1 MWVNVKEENKTETM
15 SYIYKG
21 IVLAFLL
28 FVAVMDCHAQLP
40 EKGDYKSRVGIK
52 APRQVESL
60 VNAVFERPP
69 YKDPFAPLDS
79 AWYMDFYEKFK
90 KLTDYAP
97 YADYAFYSGAFSET
111 QTYIDQ
117 NKKPQFVPDGT
128 SIYERL
134 IEAMPDTAM
143 KMVVVEDILA
153 LGRNMFEHLDSINIV
168 RANGKKGG
176 LKSDSDTLSL
186 PVAMTKY
193 AHLYYKYAGNPKY
206 YPAHLYDKEQAREN
220 YRKAFMMLVD
230 NNIDPGDELHPV
242 YLNEFYRTCEDLFK
256 SDEKKYYGQF
266 LQDYLD
272 VVQTCDN
279 ILIPYYDGL
288 GKIAIEQSNPDYQ
301 KFANFYYYTNDPVG
315 GVKKLFDASG
325 AHSLERASE
334 YYLSMLPTHRTDH
347 DYLEKAL
354 YVMNELGCNKTEAFY
369 SYSEASNAIKP
380 TYLNCLG
387 CAFSSKECGMV
398 TDMHG
403 FYVQAVNKAP
413 DSLHRG
419 LVYYH
424 ISDGI
429 NARQVPTDDKKKR
442 MASDSPEYQS
452 WVEEMSTAVHNID
465 KLMELSDFFAQ
476 SPTLKYREY
485 PIISAKKYYDIQL
498 ELAKGKRDLDILD
511 EAMKYMRCYPYRFN
525 LELAH
530 NQLQVARK
538 YIKDRQRKHQK
549 TTATG
554 PRMTKKDH
562 ESLRKAFTDARDLL
576 FMLMPG
582 IVPFGKDKQILDTYE
597 GWYRYCESSPDL
609 TPLEKEKHLEY
620 KNLKKSKNIK

>member
-1 MWVNVKEENKTETM
+1 MWANVKEENKTETM

-28 FVAVMDCHAQLP
+28 FIAVMDCHAQLP
-40 EKGDYKSRVGIK
+40 EKGDYRSRVGIK
-52 APRQVESL
+52 APKQVQSL
-60 VNAVFERPP
+60 MSAVFERAP

-117 NKKPQFVPDGT
+117 NKKAQFVPDGT

-153 LGRNMFEHLDSINIV
+153 LGRKFIDNLDSVNVV
-168 RANGKKGG
+168 RNNRDATVKAA
-176 LKSDSDTLSL
+176 DDTLSL

-206 YPAHLYDKEQAREN
+206 YPAHLYDKVQAREN
-220 YRKAFMMLVD
+220 YRKAFRMLVD
-230 NNIDPGDELHPV
+230 NNIEPGDELHPV
-242 YLNEFYRTCEDLFK
+242 YLNEFYKTCEDLFK
-256 SDEKKYYGQF
+256 SNEDKYYNQF

-272 VVQTCDN
+272 VVHTCDN
-279 ILIPYYDGL
+279 ILLPYYDGL
-288 GKIAIEQSNPDYQ
+288 GDIAIEQSNPDYQ
-301 KFANFYYYTNDPVG
+301 NFSNFYYYTNDPVG
-315 GVKKLFDASG
+315 GVKSLFDASG
-325 AHSLERASE
+325 AHSMERVSE
-334 YYLSMLPTHRTDH
+334 YYLSMLPTHRTDQ

-369 SYSEASNAIKP
+369 SYSEASNAIDS

-387 CAFSSKECGMV
+387 CAFSSKEYGML

-403 FYVQAVNKAP
+403 FYVQAAKEAP
-413 DSLHRG
+413 DSLHKG

-429 NARQVPTDDKKKR
+429 NVRPVPTDEKGVR
-442 MASDSPEYQS
+442 MSPESPEFQA
-452 WVEEMSTAVHNID
+452 WVEEMSTAVHNINM
-465 KLMELSDFFAQ
+465 LMELSDFFEN
-476 SPTLKYREY
+476 SPILSYRVY
-485 PIISAKKYYDIQL
+485 PIISAQKFYDIQRA
-498 ELAKGKRDLDILD
+498 LARGKRDPDILD
-511 EAMKYMRCYPYRFN
+511 EAMKYMRYYPSKFN
-525 LELAH
+525 LDVAQ
-530 NQLQVARK
+530 NQLQSDRK
-538 YIKDRQRKHQK
+538 YIKDRQPKAK
-549 TTATG
+549 KSSGTG
-554 PRMTKKDH
+554 PRMKKSDH
-562 ESLRKAFTDARDLL
+562 EMLRKCFDYAYARL

-582 IVPFGKDKQILDTYE
+582 TVPSGEDKQVLDQYE
-597 GWYRYCESSPDL
+597 GWYNVYKSSPDL
-609 TPLEKEKHLEY
+609 TPQEKDKWLQY
-620 KNLKKSKNIK
+620 NNLKKSKNIK